1 MAPTGDLVLEWGAAN
16 NDVRQRFSVNFNN
29 QFIRNLGM
37 GIGISMASASPYTIR
52 TGLDDNGD
60 FIFNDRPFGV
70 ERNTERGSGSF
81 SMNLNLNY
89 NWQFGPPAGG
99 PPGIGV
105 FVGPGGASPEV
116 RTFDA
121 PSRYRIGIFLF
132 ANNLT
137 NRANYTGY
145 SGVMTSPFFRQATS
159 VSGTRRVEAGL
170 NFGF

>member
-1 MAPTGDLVLEWGAAN
+1 M
-16 NDVRQRFSVNFNN
+16 QFNN
-29 QFIRNLGM
+29 QILKNLGV
-37 GIGISMASASPYTIR
+37 GIGVNVGSGSPYTIR

-60 FIFNDRPFGV
+60 FIFNDRPIGV
-70 ERNTERGSGSF
+70 TRNTERAAGTF
-81 SMNLNLNY
+81 SMNMNLNY

-105 FVGPGGASPEV
+105 FINGGQADV

-121 PSRYRIGIFLF
+121 PSRFRIGVFLF

-137 NRANYTGY
+137 NHANYVGY
-145 SGVMTSPFFRQATS
+145 SGVMTSPFFRQATA
-159 VSGTRRVEAGL
+159 VSGTRRVEAGI